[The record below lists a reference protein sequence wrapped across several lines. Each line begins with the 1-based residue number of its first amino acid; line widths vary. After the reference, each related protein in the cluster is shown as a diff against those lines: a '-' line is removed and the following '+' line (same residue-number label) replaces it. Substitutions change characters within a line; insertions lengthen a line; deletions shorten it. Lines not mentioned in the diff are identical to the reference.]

1 MAKYIAMGSKTDA
14 RAAIF
19 LRADASAEVLFEAAS
34 ERQYAVRDLLEA
46 ISRCEINE
54 GEARGI
60 SGLARAAA
68 LLVGDAESLYEAA
81 HRSSNT

>member
-1 MAKYIAMGSKTDA
+1 MAKFLALGSKADE
-14 RAAIF
+14 RAAIY
-19 LRADASAEVLFEAAS
+19 LRSDAPADVLFQAAS

-54 GEARGI
+54 GEAKGI

-81 HRSSNT
+81 HRSASI